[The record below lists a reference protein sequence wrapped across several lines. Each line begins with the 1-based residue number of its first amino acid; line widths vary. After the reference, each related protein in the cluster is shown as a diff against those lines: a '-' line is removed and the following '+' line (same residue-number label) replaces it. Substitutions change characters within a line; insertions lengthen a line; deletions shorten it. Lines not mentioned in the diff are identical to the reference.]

1 MRMNTHLSNLLITDN
16 ATLQETIKVI
26 DQGALQI
33 ALVID
38 AQGKLIGVVTDGDIR
53 RALINGVAL
62 SETVAG
68 VMNTHPK
75 VAALSDTKQQR
86 LLQLEKHKLFQ
97 LPVVDGDG
105 KLLGLETLQDLI
117 KHPQYENPVFLMAGG
132 FGRRLHPYTDTCPKP
147 MLHVGGKPIL
157 ETIIDNFAQAGFKH
171 FYIAVHYLSH
181 QIKDYFGDGQRW
193 GIEINYVD
201 EHEPLG
207 TAGALGLLPD
217 NLPDLPMIIM
227 NGDILTQ
234 IDFPRLLNFHVEH
247 QGVATLCVRNYD
259 YQIPFGVVELKDQR
273 ITGIVEK
280 PIHSCFTS
288 AGVYVL
294 NQALVKAVTREK
306 RLDMPDL
313 LNQKIKQNELVTMFP
328 VHEYWMDIGQKA
340 DFLRAQ
346 GDFSK
351 YF

>member
-1 MRMNTHLSNLLITDN
+1 MTNNWQNIQIT
-16 ATLQETIKVI
+16 ATTTLQETIKVI
-26 DQGALQI
+26 DQGSLQI
-33 ALVID
+33 ALVINE
-38 AQGKLIGVVTDGDIR
+38 QGKLIGVVTDGDIR
-53 RALINGVAL
+53 RSLINGIPLTTLVA
-62 SETVAG
+62 E
-68 VMNTHPK
+68 VMNTNPK
-75 VAALSDTKQQR
+75 VSMIGDSKQQR
-86 LLQLEKHKLFQ
+86 IAQMERYKLYQ
-97 LPVVDGDG
+97 LPIVDKLG
-105 KLLGLETLQDLI
+105 KLLGLDTLQELY
-117 KHPQYENPVFLMAGG
+117 KHPTFENPVFLMAGG

-157 ETIIDNFAQAGFKH
+157 ETIIDNFTQAGFKH
-171 FYIAVHYLSH
+171 FYIAVHYLSS

-193 GIEINYVD
+193 GVDITYVE

-207 TAGALGLLPD
+207 TAGALGLLPEG
-217 NLPDLPMIIM
+217 LPDLPMIIM

-234 IDFPRLLNFHVEH
+234 IDFPRLLNFHNDH
-247 QGVATLCVRNYD
+247 HGVATLCVRNYD
-259 YQIPFGVVELKDQR
+259 YQIPFGVVEMKDQR

-280 PIHSCFTS
+280 PVHSCFTS